1 MKTGRVLKQSSP
13 PSLFTDGKISTQS
26 VDLLIRIKSKK
37 ERIGFLCTLYALW
50 LSIRTDPLATLRK
63 IND

>member
-37 ERIGFLCTLYALW
+37 ERIGFLYALW